1 MSAHPNA
8 RRVIRNG
15 ANAVFTAFC
24 WVAAAIALTALA
36 FILWSLL
43 KNGFGG
49 LNLDIFLKDE
59 PAAGSH
65 GGLRNAITGSIVL
78 CLGAMVIAV
87 FIGILAGTWLA
98 EFGGDTPF
106 AHAVR
111 FINDV
116 LLSAPSILVG
126 MFVWGLMVAPHLPG
140 YSAYAGSVALAFL
153 AAPVVTRTT
162 EDILRLQPDTLR
174 EAGVALGSPQW
185 VTIRKIVWRSAGAG
199 LLTGGLLAFAR
210 ISGETA
216 PLLFTSLGN
225 NANSIDLTHPID
237 TLNKL
242 GRPMGSLPT
251 TIFQMANSASGDLL
265 ALAWTGALVT
275 AASVLAINI
284 IGRVIAGEQRRS

>member
-1 MSAHPNA
+1 MIARKALRASAN
-8 RRVIRNG
+8 I
-15 ANAVFTAFC
+15 VFIACC
-24 WVAAAIALTALA
+24 WAAAAIALTALA

-43 KNGFGG
+43 RNGLGG
-49 LNLDIFLKDE
+49 LSLDTFLKDE

-78 CLGAMVIAV
+78 CLGAMILAI
-87 FIGILAGTWLA
+87 FIGVLAGTWLA
-98 EFGGDTPF
+98 EYGGDSAF

-116 LLSAPSILVG
+116 LLSAPSILIG

-140 YSAYAGSVALAFL
+140 YSAWAGSVALAFL
-153 AAPVVTRTT
+153 AAPIVTRTT
-162 EDILRLQPDTLR
+162 EDILRLQPHTLR
-174 EAGVALGSPQW
+174 EAGVALGTPHW

-225 NANSIDLTHPID
+225 TVNSIDPTHPLE
-237 TLNKL
+237 TLAKL
-242 GRPMGSLPT
+242 GKPIGSLPT
-251 TIFQMANSASGDLL
+251 TIYQMANSASPDQL

-275 AASVLAINI
+275 AFSVLAINI